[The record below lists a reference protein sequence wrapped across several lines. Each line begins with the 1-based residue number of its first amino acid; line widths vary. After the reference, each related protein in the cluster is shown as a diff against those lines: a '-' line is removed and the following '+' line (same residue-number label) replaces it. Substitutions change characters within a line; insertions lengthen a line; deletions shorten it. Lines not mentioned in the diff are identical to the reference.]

1 MVVLHLVHLVALY
14 QLLLVVQLLKAALV
28 GEEHQLELVGLWL
41 GFVEAV
47 NLVVEYAVNL
57 VVVYL

>member
-28 GEEHQLELVGLWL
+28 GEEHQLGLVGLWL

>member
-1 MVVLHLVHLVALY
+1 MVLHLVHLVALY